1 VLELFSIPASD
12 YKRFMNFL
20 STHDCRADYREFRT
34 AKGDV
39 PRAPRTILP
48 LLPPLAPPSITDPAR
63 RDNLDDET
71 ARERTAS

>member
-1 VLELFSIPASD
+1 VLDLFGMPPAD

-39 PRAPRTILP
+39 PRAVRSVAP
-48 LLPPLAPPSITDPAR
+48 LLPPLTTESKCADDSRRPSSPTSSPGQ
-63 RDNLDDET
+63 T
-71 ARERTAS
+71 